1 MNKNLYGEMVDD
13 LFEKKPHPTKD
24 DIVLWLGRNEWEI
37 ANSYEK
43 DCHREDLSTAITD
56 RDLEDKIDDKTFNL
70 MLDTYED
77 RLADS
82 EDWHYIMNSTI
93 NDFIDD
99 MEMGVLDE
107 DEEQGE

>member
-1 MNKNLYGEMVDD
+1 MENYKNMIDD
-13 LFEKKPHPTKD
+13 LFDKTPTPNKD
-24 DIVLWLGRNEWEI
+24 DILKWLINNEWKI

-43 DCHREDLSTAITD
+43 DCHREDLATAITD
-56 RDLEDKIDDKTFNL
+56 RDMEDKIDDKTFDL

-99 MEMGVLDE
+99 MEMGVLDD

>member
-1 MNKNLYGEMVDD
+1 MKKTYENMIDS
-13 LFEKKPHPTKD
+13 LFDKTPAPNKD
-24 DIVLWLGRNEWEI
+24 DIMKWLLINEWKI
-37 ANSYEK
+37 ARNYEK
-43 DCHREDLSTAITD
+43 DCHREDLATAITD
-56 RDLEDKIDDKTFNL
+56 RDLEDKFDEKTFDL

-82 EDWHYIMNSTI
+82 EDWHFIINSTI